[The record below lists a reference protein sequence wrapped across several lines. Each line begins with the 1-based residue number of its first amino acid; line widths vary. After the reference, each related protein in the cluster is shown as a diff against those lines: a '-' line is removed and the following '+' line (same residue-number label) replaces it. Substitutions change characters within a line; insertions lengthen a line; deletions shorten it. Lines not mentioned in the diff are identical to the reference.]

1 MRLCC
6 TCSKTDNTSTYQET
20 CQPTREKGLHTNNN
34 VPPPSY
40 CMYKFKEI
48 KIVSFF
54 VLEASSV
61 GPSMMGD
68 ACSISAS
75 SDTSQSECNVSSS
88 PAVWTEAVLP
98 ISSEKSHPLPP
109 KTASKEDEKP
119 SENLNHELSV
129 PVDPVHSRK
138 LKDTGRQN
146 SSDSGIATGSH
157 SSYTGS
163 LSSYIGSLDAAGPA
177 DEYGMLLNLPPPA
190 YLEKHL
196 CTCPPCPGHEYQVPS
211 SLRYLY
217 DTPRRLLETT
227 RTSESSRVRSRSTEG
242 TALADSGRTEL
253 SISCQT
259 KDCSECPRQSDSDP
273 ALIHYHRTEETLEIN
288 IGEGLKKEEGP
299 KGSSCIK
306 QCGDCTNRSHPAD
319 GHKSLF
325 TTCPSCGGL
334 KVKTHLVYTCSV

>member
-20 CQPTREKGLHTNNN
+20 CQPPREKGLHTNNN

-109 KTASKEDEKP
+109 KTASKEDDKP

-163 LSSYIGSLDAAGPA
+163 LSSYIGSLDAAGPG

-196 CTCPPCPGHEYQVPS
+196 CNCPPCPGHEYQVPS

-227 RTSESSRVRSRSTEG
+227 RTSESSRVWSRSTEG
-242 TALADSGRTEL
+242 TALADSGQTEL

-306 QCGDCTNRSHPAD
+306 HCGDCTNRSHPAD